1 MGAYLNRY
9 WHTLR
14 HLKPVQFYGRVL
26 FKLSRPRIACK
37 SPPPVRPRPGA
48 WALPAEREPSFSGAA
63 RFRFLNE
70 EHDLDALSGWD
81 DGAVEKLW
89 RYNLHYFDTLN
100 ASNAKQL
107 HEQHRRLLA
116 RWIGENPAGQG
127 SGWEPYPTSLRIV
140 NWIKWALAGNALDE
154 AELDSLATQV
164 RWLTGRLEIHL
175 LGNHLFA
182 NAKALVFAGLFFS
195 GPEAAAWLKTG
206 LRILAREIPEQIL
219 PDGGQF
225 ERSTMY
231 HALALEDMLDLVNLT
246 QAFGAALDAAALAV
260 TGSWPLR
267 IAPMQA
273 WLATMS
279 HPDRGIGFFNDAA
292 FGIAAATDRLEHYA
306 ARLGYRF
313 SPGLPDG
320 VTRLADSGYVR
331 IQAQDALALLD
342 VGPVGPDYLP
352 GHAHA
357 DTLSFELSLFG
368 QRTFVNSGTSQYG
381 LGAERS
387 RQRSTAAH
395 NTVVVDGQDS
405 SEVWSGFRVARRAR
419 PAQLEIGGAGDA
431 LTVSC
436 SHDGYRRLPGKN
448 MHRRVWRAGPGYLE
462 LSDHVSGAFGQAEAR
477 FHLHPEVRV
486 EPGATARHCQLTLPG
501 GQQVSVQLDAATLLL
516 EASTWHPYFGLAL
529 NSVCLVARFAGSRVT
544 TRISWNNA

>member
-1 MGAYLNRY
+1 MGAALATY

-14 HLKPVQFYGRVL
+14 HLKPVQFYGRVW
-26 FKLSRPRIACK
+26 FRLSRPRIARK
-37 SPPPVRPRPGA
+37 PAPALRPLAGA
-48 WALPAEREPSFSGAA
+48 WVAPAEREPSFSGTAH
-63 RFRFLNE
+63 FRFLNE

-100 ASNAKQL
+100 ARDGAQR
-107 HEQHRRLLA
+107 HAQHRALLA
-116 RWIGENPAGQG
+116 RWIRENPPGQG
-127 SGWEPYPTSLRIV
+127 SGWEPYPASLRIV
-140 NWIKWALAGNALDE
+140 NWIKWALAGNALE
-154 AELDSLATQV
+154 SGELDSLATQV

-219 PDGGQF
+219 ADGGQF

-246 QAFGAALDAAALAV
+246 RAFGAALNPAAQAV
-260 TGSWPLR
+260 TGLWPGL
-267 IAPMQA
+267 IGPMHA

-279 HPDRGIGFFNDAA
+279 HPDREIGFFNDAA
-292 FGIAAATDRLEHYA
+292 LGIAVAAGRLEQYA

-313 SPGLPDG
+313 PPGLPDG
-320 VTRLADSGYVR
+320 VSRLADSGYIR
-331 IQAQDALALLD
+331 IQQHDAVLLLD

-368 QRTFVNSGTSQYG
+368 QRIFVNSGTSQYG
-381 LGAERS
+381 LGAERL

-405 SEVWSGFRVARRAR
+405 SEVWGGFRVARRAR
-419 PAQLEIGGAGDA
+419 PRDLEIGASGDA

-436 SHDGYRRLPGKN
+436 CHDGYRRLPGSN
-448 MHRRVWRAGPGYLE
+448 LHRRAWRAGPGYLE
-462 LSDHVSGAFGQAEAR
+462 VSDHLSGHFSQAEAR

-486 EPGATARHCQLTLPG
+486 EPGATAHHCRLTLQG
-501 GQQVSVQLDAATLLL
+501 GQQVSVASDATLQLQ
-516 EASTWHPYFGLAL
+516 ASTWHPYFGVAL
-529 NSVCLVARFAGSRVT
+529 NSVCLVARFAGPGIT
-544 TRISWNNA
+544 TKISWNPA